1 MLSHPPINDSDAQPR
16 THFWYDPAWPALE
29 TRTAHNSRACYRL
42 HSHRAHS
49 FGCVDAGVTVLSFAD
64 GSHMC
69 LQAGDVL
76 WLPAE
81 WAHCCNPPP
90 QQHWAYQMMY
100 VATAVLSTA
109 HAHAHTVMVWRDPAL
124 YQRFQNLH
132 QNLQAYLPLA
142 DKQAALQT
150 LLHKVL
156 HELAYPPLWQHTP
169 PSNSTD
175 PRLSALLQNPDF
187 LHWNVAQMAR
197 QVHMSRYHFMRWFQA
212 HTGWSAH
219 AYQVN
224 VRIGQARQ
232 RLRAGDAIAHIAHD
246 LGFADQS
253 HFQRVFKAHT
263 AATPKQY
270 Q

>member
-1 MLSHPPINDSDAQPR
+1 MSPSPK
-16 THFWYDPAWPALE
+16 HFWHDPNWPELE
-29 TRTAHNSRACYRL
+29 TRSAQNSHACYRL

-64 GSHMC
+64 GSAIP

-76 WLPAE
+76 WLPAQLP
-81 WAHCCNPPP
+81 HCCNPPS

-100 VATAVLSTA
+100 LTPSLLAPNLPNTDKI
-109 HAHAHTVMVWRDPAL
+109 HIWRETEL
-124 YQRFQNLH
+124 YQRFQHLH
-132 QNLQAYLPLA
+132 QVLQSNRPLT
-142 DKQAALQT
+142 DKQAQLQA
-150 LLHKVL
+150 VL
-156 HELAYPPLWQHTP
+156 HDVFAQASYPVLWQHQP
-169 PSNSTD
+169 PAQACD
-175 PRLSALLQNPDF
+175 DRLLNLVQHPDF
-187 LHWNVAQMAR
+187 LLWNVAQMAR
-197 QVHMSRYHFMRWFQA
+197 HVHMSRYHFMRWFHAQ
-212 HTGWSAH
+212 TGWSAH

-224 VRIGQARQ
+224 LRIEQARLG
-232 RLRAGDAIAHIAHD
+232 LRTGSPIAHLAHD

>member
-1 MLSHPPINDSDAQPR
+1 MTQAN
-16 THFWYDPAWPALE
+16 THFWHDPHWSALE
-29 TRTAHNSRACYRL
+29 TRSAHNSRACYRM

-49 FGCVDAGVTVLSFAD
+49 FGCVDAGNTVLSFAD
-64 GSHMC
+64 GHTLA

-81 WAHCCNPPP
+81 LAHCCNPPP

-100 VATAVLSTA
+100 LAPSLAEHVAE
-109 HAHAHTVMVWRDPAL
+109 HAHQVLVWRNTSV
-124 YQRFQNLH
+124 YQRFTELH
-132 QNLQAYLPLA
+132 QVLQST
-142 DKQAALQT
+142 QT
-150 LLHKVL
+150 LANKQVLLHDVL
-156 HELAYPPLWQHTP
+156 QDFLPNSHYPALWQHAP
-169 PSNSTD
+169 AAAPTD
-175 PRLSALLQNPDF
+175 PRLQALLYHPDF
-187 LHWNVAQMAR
+187 LHWSVAQMA
-197 QVHMSRYHFMRWFQA
+197 QHLHMSRYHFMHWFRA
-212 HTGWSAH
+212 LTGWSAH

-224 VRIGQARQ
+224 ARIEKAREG
-232 RLRAGDAIAHIAHD
+232 LRTGVAIAHLALD